1 MIDVTKSALA
11 RNKFH
16 TDRWLAQDFFDLA
29 VSNKTRP
36 EIHQDLAK
44 LAAQS
49 AGVSQAAVLEEL
61 SFPPND
67 PHPGSN
73 ISKVATP

>member
-1 MIDVTKSALA
+1 MEV
-11 RNKFH
+11 H
-16 TDRWLAQDFFDLA
+16 HGQDFFDLA
-29 VSNKTRP
+29 VNNKTRP

-44 LAAQS
+44 LASQS
-49 AGVSQAAVLEEL
+49 AGVSRNAVLEEL

-73 ISKVATP
+73 ISKVSSCRC